1 MTIHGAN
8 MAITLEDVENIAHLA
23 RLQLSPTEKQEA
35 LSSITNILQVI
46 DQMQSIDTTG
56 IEPLAHAYEAA
67 QRLRDDVV
75 TEKNQRITLLAL
87 APSTER
93 GLFLVPKVLE

>member
-1 MTIHGAN
+1 
-8 MAITLEDVENIAHLA
+8 MAIELKDVQSIAHLA
-23 RLQLSPTEKQEA
+23 RLQLSQAEQQEA
-35 LSSITNILQVI
+35 QNSINNILHMI
-46 DQMQSIDTTG
+46 DQMQAIDTSG
-56 IEPLAHAYEAA
+56 VEPLAHAYEAS

-75 TEKNQRITLLAL
+75 TEQNQRDALLAI